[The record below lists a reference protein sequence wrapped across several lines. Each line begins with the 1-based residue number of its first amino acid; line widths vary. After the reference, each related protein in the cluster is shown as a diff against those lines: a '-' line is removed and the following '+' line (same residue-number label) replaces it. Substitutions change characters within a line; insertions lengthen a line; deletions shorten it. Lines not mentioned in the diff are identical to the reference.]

1 MLSVV
6 TLVDLILANVKLDIL
21 EMVKLANVK
30 LDFLE
35 MAKLAAVCML
45 LFFLSL

>member
-21 EMVKLANVK
+21 EM
-30 LDFLE
+30 
-35 MAKLAAVCML
+35 AKLAAI
-45 LFFLSL
+45 